1 MNKNKESNLL
11 KAHTWETLLVILL
24 LLPALIQTNFLYVG
38 TWLLNFIHI
47 GKPANWLGFWGS
59 YLGSIFAIIFAYE
72 NTKIQLKKNKE
83 NDIDN
88 YKIDKLANLMAII
101 IKRRNEYERSKSIA
115 ENLKKMFEDPNSYV
129 SDKMIK
135 EISYKKLMELEESH
149 VSDWN
154 KNFVIFDDEDPYI
167 KDIKEKWKKI
177 SNLIDN
183 YQEIS
188 TNLSSI
194 QKHPDSMGKFKNE
207 PYVNEPYVTEA
218 IKQLKKM
225 EDTCID
231 IYDKL
236 HDMCNSLM
244 R

>member
-1 MNKNKESNLL
+1 M
-11 KAHTWETLLVILL
+11 WETLLVILL

-59 YLGSIFAIIFAYE
+59 YLGSIFAIVFAYE

-83 NDIDN
+83 NDIDK

-101 IKRRNEYERSKSIA
+101 IKRRNEYEKLKSTANTLAEKYGKPNFYNDSDKKIEKISF
-115 ENLKKMFEDPNSYV
+115 ENLMK
-129 SDKMIK
+129 
-135 EISYKKLMELEESH
+135 LEESH
-149 VSDWN
+149 LSDWN

-167 KDIKEKWKKI
+167 KYIEEKLKKI
-177 SNLIDN
+177 SSLIDK
-183 YQEIS
+183 YEKIS
-188 TNLSSI
+188 DKFSSI
-194 QKHPDSMGKFKNE
+194 QQDSNSVKNN
-207 PYVNEPYVTEA
+207 PYVRA
-218 IKQLKKM
+218 SKQLKEM
-225 EDTCID
+225 EDKCED

-236 HDMCNSLM
+236 HDMCKSIMM